1 MIEVWKRWVT
11 RTHSWHNIHYQ
22 DIFHFSSLCNLEITP
37 TFQNYTS
44 YNKYIEVVYTFDIV
58 YEVAMRYTH
67 WSKLFYHFSFERG
80 YLRRWKRIIVQ
91 IVSHATVIGFTSH
104 KIRQFMIS
112 LSEKEKVI
120 SLSTKETRILL
131 IFVCQNIWGYI
142 VQKNY
147 KKLLETYSMIHIGS
161 FYWKFCDRKIKNS
174 IVFETK
180 VLHYI
185 WLWNNVIFS
194 LPYRTRRIIS
204 TFNVSC
210 FLAKESP

>member
-1 MIEVWKRWVT
+1 MKYKKRWVT

-58 YEVAMRYTH
+58 YEVGRKYIY

-104 KIRQFMIS
+104 KIRKVYDIIIGKGKSNFSEQKALHS
-112 LSEKEKVI
+112 LLNLIVPTWFDDPYNNANI
-120 SLSTKETRILL
+120 TTR
-131 IFVCQNIWGYI
+131 YI
-142 VQKNY
+142 V
-147 KKLLETYSMIHIGS
+147 LR
-161 FYWKFCDRKIKNS
+161 W
-174 IVFETK
+174 
-180 VLHYI
+180 
-185 WLWNNVIFS
+185 
-194 LPYRTRRIIS
+194 
-204 TFNVSC
+204 
-210 FLAKESP
+210 